1 MTKDQHK
8 AIQKAERDRQKDKRR
23 TLNMFEKL
31 DIDKVKITA
40 EMIAKPAEIK
50 KDENKK
56 STSQEILDSLL
67 WDFCVYV
74 VNKHRL
80 KS

>member
-1 MTKDQHK
+1 VTKDQHK

-31 DIDKVKITA
+31 DIDKVKITP

-50 KDENKK
+50 KDE
-56 STSQEILDSLL
+56 
-67 WDFCVYV
+67 
-74 VNKHRL
+74 H
-80 KS
+80 